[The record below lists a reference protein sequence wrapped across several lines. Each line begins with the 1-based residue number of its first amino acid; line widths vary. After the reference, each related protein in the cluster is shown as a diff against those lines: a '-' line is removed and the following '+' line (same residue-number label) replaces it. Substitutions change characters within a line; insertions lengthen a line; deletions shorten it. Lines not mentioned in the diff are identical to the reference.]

1 MPLPLSILDQSPIV
15 SGTTPRAA
23 VAATIELASVA
34 ERLGYDRFWLSEH
47 HAMSG
52 LADASPEI
60 LLARL
65 TASTSRIR
73 LGTGGIML
81 PHYSA
86 FKVAETFRMLEAL
99 APGRI
104 DLGLGRAPGGA
115 GIVNAALESRDPAE
129 FPQQI
134 ADIVGWLR
142 GTLPTSHPFAS
153 VVAMPAG
160 EGAPEPW
167 ILGSSEYGAMLAA
180 DLGLPYVFA
189 HFIAG
194 DAPRIPALY
203 RSRFRPT
210 GFGSEPRVM
219 LATAAIVAP
228 TAEEAHEL
236 YAPLVLWRAQLQR
249 GISTPVP
256 SIADAREH
264 AWAPGEYAAIVRA
277 RRVAVGEPAT
287 VRERLETLAAEH
299 GADEAMIVTIVPYAA
314 RTRSFELL
322 ADAFAPV
329 LARSRRT
336 GAG

>member
-1 MPLPLSILDQSPIV
+1 MALPLSILDQSPIV

-142 GTLPTSHPFAS
+142 GTLPASHPFAS

-180 DLGLPYVFA
+180 ELGLPYVFA

-194 DAPRIPALY
+194 DAPRITALY

-228 TAEEAHEL
+228 TADEAREL
-236 YAPLVLWRAQLQR
+236 YAPLALWRAQLQR

-256 SIADAREH
+256 SVAAAREH

-277 RRVAVGEPAT
+277 RRVAVGDPAT

-299 GADEAMIVTIVPYAA
+299 GADEAMIVTIMPDYAA
-314 RTRSFELL
+314 RVRSYELL

-329 LARSRRT
+329 LAR
-336 GAG
+336 